1 MDGLT
6 LAAAVSELG
15 VLIDG
20 KIDRIQ
26 QPGRD
31 ELIITVRSYGSAYRL
46 LLSSSAENSRVQL
59 TSQRPENPAEPPM
72 FCMLLRK
79 HLTGGRILSVD
90 QPNFDRIVVFRV
102 STYNDLGDSAV
113 NKLVCEVMG
122 KHSNIMLVNEKGTI
136 LDSIKR
142 VDLSMSA
149 VRPIMPGVVY
159 SIPKTQEKL
168 DPRHAAYNDFMAAVE
183 AEGRLDKKLSGSFYG
198 LSPDMAKLLSNY
210 IGVSKD
216 RCEMLEDTEKHRLC
230 SGLVGF
236 YADVNA
242 GKFTPAAVCGPGGA
256 VKAVYPFP
264 PSHLETVDYPS
275 VWEALDSMYSNRDVA
290 DRLRQRYL
298 SLQKLIQ
305 NAIARCERK
314 LNMLSEECPSEDELE
329 RMRLNG
335 ELITANLY
343 RINKGMT
350 EFVAENYYCDPPSK
364 TIITLDPKLSPSENA
379 QLYYKRYRKGQRARE
394 KSCEQMRET
403 SHELAY
409 LEGQLDNLAK
419 CEVQSDIE
427 EIREEMVALRYIRK
441 SSVKK
446 SRKVKP
452 TVSNPMR
459 FVSSDGIELM
469 VGKNN
474 RQNDMLTL
482 RMARPNDWW
491 FHAKDIPGS
500 HVVAQH
506 TGELPRQTLFE
517 AALLA
522 SYYSRS
528 RTGENVPVDYTLK
541 RFVKKPAGAKPGM
554 VIYTDQKTIY
564 VTPDEQTVLKL
575 LDNAKNS

>member
-6 LAAAVSELG
+6 LAAAVSELA

-20 KIDRIQ
+20 KIDKIQ

-31 ELIITVRSYGSAYRL
+31 ELIITVRSYGSVYRL
-46 LLSSSAENSRVQL
+46 LLSASAENSRVQL
-59 TSQRPENPAEPPM
+59 TGQRPENPAEPPM

-79 HLTGGRILSVD
+79 HLAGGRILSVD
-90 QPNFDRIVVFRV
+90 QPNFDRIVVFRI
-102 STYNDLGDSAV
+102 SSYNDLGDLAV
-113 NKLVCEVMG
+113 YKLVCEVMG
-122 KHSNIMLVNEKGTI
+122 KHSNIMLVNEKDII

-149 VRPIMPGVVY
+149 VRPILPGVKY

-168 DPRHAAYNDFMAAVE
+168 DPRHATYNDFVAALE
-183 AEGRLDKKLSGSFYG
+183 ADGRLDKRLSESFYG

-210 IGVSKD
+210 IGISKG
-216 RCEMLEDTEKHRLC
+216 RCEMLEDDEKDKLC

-236 YADVNA
+236 YADVTA
-242 GKFTPAAVCGPGGA
+242 GKFTPSAICGPGGA
-256 VKAVYPFP
+256 VKAVYPFK
-264 PSHLETVDYPS
+264 PSHLDAIEYPS
-275 VWEALDSMYSNRDVA
+275 VWEALDAMYSNRDIA
-290 DRLRQRYL
+290 DRLKQRYL

-329 RMRLNG
+329 RIRLNG
-335 ELITANLY
+335 ELVTANLY
-343 RINKGMT
+343 RINKGMA
-350 EFVAENYYCDPPSK
+350 EFVAENYYCDPPSRA
-364 TIITLDPKLSPSENA
+364 IITLDPKLSPSENA

-394 KSCEQMRET
+394 MSCEQMRET

-409 LEGQLDNLAK
+409 LEGQLDNLVK
-419 CEVQSDIE
+419 CETQADIE
-427 EIREEMVALRYIRK
+427 EIREEMVSLRYIRK
-441 SSVKK
+441 SSIKR
-446 SRKVKP
+446 SRKAMP
-452 TVSNPMR
+452 AVSKPMR

-482 RMARPNDWW
+482 KMARPNDWW

-500 HVVAQH
+500 HVVAQYS
-506 TGELPRQTLFE
+506 GELPRRTLFE

-554 VIYTDQKTIY
+554 VIYTDQKTVY
-564 VTPDEQTVLKL
+564 VTPDEKTVFKL
-575 LDNAKNS
+575 LDKANNS

>member
-6 LAAAVSELG
+6 LAAAVSELALL
-15 VLIDG
+15 VDG
-20 KIDRIQ
+20 KIDKIQ

-31 ELIITVRSYGSAYRL
+31 ELIITVRSYGSVYRL
-46 LLSSSAENSRVQL
+46 LLSASAENSRVQL
-59 TSQRPENPAEPPM
+59 TGQRPENPAEPPM

-79 HLTGGRILSVD
+79 HLAGGRMLSVD
-90 QPNFDRIVVFRV
+90 QPNFDRIVVI
-102 STYNDLGDSAV
+102 SISAYSDLGDLAV
-113 NKLVCEVMG
+113 YKLVCEVMG
-122 KHSNIMLVNEKGTI
+122 KHSNIMLVNEKDI
-136 LDSIKR
+136 VIDSIKR

-149 VRPIMPGVVY
+149 VRPILPGVIY

-168 DPRHAAYNDFMAAVE
+168 DPRHATYNDFVAALE
-183 AEGRLDKKLSGSFYG
+183 ADGRLDKKLSGSFYG

-216 RCEMLEDTEKHRLC
+216 RCEMLEIAERDKLC

-236 YADVNA
+236 YTDVTA
-242 GKFTPAAVCGPGGA
+242 GKFIPSAVCGPGGA

-264 PSHLETVDYPS
+264 PSHLDTIEYPS
-275 VWEALDSMYSNRDVA
+275 VWEALDAMYSNRDVA
-290 DRLRQRYL
+290 DRLKQRYL

-305 NAIARCERK
+305 NAIGRCERK
-314 LNMLSEECPSEDELE
+314 LNTLAEECPSEDELE
-329 RMRLNG
+329 RIRLNG
-335 ELITANLY
+335 ELVTANLY
-343 RINKGMT
+343 RINKGMA
-350 EFVAENYYCDPPSK
+350 EFIAENYYLDPPSK
-364 TIITLDPKLSPSENA
+364 VIITLDPMLSPSENA

-394 KSCEQMRET
+394 MSCEQMRET

-419 CEVQSDIE
+419 CETQSDIE
-427 EIREEMVALRYIRK
+427 EIKEEMVSLRYIRK
-441 SSVKK
+441 SSVKR
-446 SRKVKP
+446 SRKVIP
-452 TVSNPMR
+452 AVSKPMR
-459 FVSSDGIELM
+459 FISSDGIELM

-506 TGELPRQTLFE
+506 AGELPRQTLFE

-554 VIYTDQKTIY
+554 VIYTDQKTVYI
-564 VTPDEQTVLKL
+564 TPDEQTILSL
-575 LDNAKNS
+575 LNRANT